1 VAAEVM
7 GVCAMEGDN
16 VEEQEAQ
23 PKRSRGRPR
32 GGKSRK
38 TAAEQ
43 LTDSLT
49 TADPNEAVI
58 TDLGARHRRSARG
71 RAVFA
76 PTYLSYNWKGMD
88 ERMVQYA
95 EGISYCLCICT
106 FINMFV

>member
-1 VAAEVM
+1 M
-7 GVCAMEGDN
+7 GDSAMEGDTD
-16 VEEQEAQ
+16 EEQEAQ

-38 TAAEQ
+38 TATEQ

-76 PTYLSYNWKGMD
+76 PTFLSYKWKGMD
-88 ERMVQYA
+88 ERMVQYGTPVA
-95 EGISYCLCICT
+95 
-106 FINMFV
+106 